1 MGQGANGMLIW
12 LIILFVFMYFMIIRP
27 QHKQRKI
34 RMQML
39 DNLKAGDKIVTIGG
53 MYGKIVNL
61 DENTIKLEIAQNV
74 CLKMQREAVAF
85 IQAEQDKAAKEQKD
99 TKEN

>member
-1 MGQGANGMLIW
+1 MVQGANSMLIPM
-12 LIILFVFMYFMIIRP
+12 ILLFAFMYFMIIRP
-27 QHKQRKI
+27 QHKHRKI

-39 DNLKAGDKIVTIGG
+39 DNLKVGDKIVTIGG

-61 DENTIKLEIAQNV
+61 DDNTMELEIAQNV

-85 IQAEQDKAAKEQKD
+85 IEAEQAAKEQ
-99 TKEN
+99 